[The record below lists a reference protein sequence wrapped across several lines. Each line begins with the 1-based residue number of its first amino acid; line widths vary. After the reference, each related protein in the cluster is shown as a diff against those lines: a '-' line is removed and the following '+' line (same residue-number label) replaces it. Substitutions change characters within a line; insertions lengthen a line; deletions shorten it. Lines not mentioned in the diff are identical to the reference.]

1 MEISPP
7 GGYVISGR
15 PTLLAGGGTPIA
27 FHVCAPSPAC
37 PPPLGGSLP
46 ELSLFVPSQCQV
58 EPEDRV
64 AVDLLECGAI
74 LGDGFVETAQRDEG
88 DAQVRARR
96 GHLRMKSNEFLILAH
111 SKRRIPA
118 LLGRVRILEELLRI
132 RSLRKGDEG
141 EGQDG

>member
-1 MEISPP
+1 
-7 GGYVISGR
+7 
-15 PTLLAGGGTPIA
+15 
-27 FHVCAPSPAC
+27 
-37 PPPLGGSLP
+37 
-46 ELSLFVPSQCQV
+46 
-58 EPEDRV
+58 
-64 AVDLLECGAI
+64 VDLLECGAI

-96 GHLRMKSNEFLILAH
+96 GHLWMKSNEFLILAH